1 MMNTK
6 TKVAGM
12 KAMGYQDIN
21 VPAAKVEEVKSEAR
35 KLAELKLS
43 TSVLNAVTSS
53 KFIGGSKDIVEFKE
67 LEAVMREKVSKVNV
81 GDLTDLESTLTTQAV
96 SLDVVYNTLAMR
108 AIQSDTLS
116 NLESYL
122 RLALKAQA
130 QCARTIEV
138 LAAMKSPPIVFAK
151 QANIAN
157 GNQQINNGNLPNSL
171 PTHAGKNIN
180 QSNELLEVNNGSETM
195 DIGATKTAI
204 RVSKKLATLEAQHRG

>member
-1 MMNTK
+1 MTAKPKAPQNKIPAKTSDKNQLKVKGDNEKSVSRQFAEFGLSPTVLSAAVARNFTK
-6 TKVAGM
+6 SVVGEI
-12 KAMGYQDIN
+12 DIN
-21 VPAAKVEEVKSEAR
+21 EAI
-35 KLAELKLS
+35 
-43 TSVLNAVTSS
+43 T
-53 KFIGGSKDIVEFKE
+53 
-67 LEAVMREKVSKVNV
+67 VMKEKVSKVSA
-81 GDLTDLESTLTTQAV
+81 GDLTGLEATLIAQVT
-96 SLDVVYNTLAMR
+96 SLNTMFSALACR
-108 AIQSDTLS
+108 ANNSDIMS
-116 NLESYL
+116 KLEIYM

-138 LAAMKSPPIVFAK
+138 LASMKNPPIVFAK

-204 RVSKKLATLEAQHRG
+204 RVSKKLATVEAQHRG